1 MENIILLIVV
11 AMSYAIALTIE
22 KWNERN
28 DRK

>member
-22 KWNERN
+22 KWNEYK